1 MFLLIKEHPSVVN
14 PVAIQQMRLRI
25 AKTSISVDSATL
37 MIAPNAKKSRNSSKL
52 LLSASNAT
60 ISIINSAMESLMSSA
75 INAIW
80 KFKVIFWLS

>member
-75 INAIW
+75 INAI
-80 KFKVIFWLS
+80 